1 MAKAPAGTKKTK
13 DAITKA
19 ASQKK
24 AGVKVFLYLMNRNGL
39 REKQKKRQKTQYL
52 LTEPLMIN

>member
-24 AGVKVFLYLMNRNGL
+24 AGVKVLFIL
-39 REKQKKRQKTQYL
+39 
-52 LTEPLMIN
+52 

>member
-24 AGVKVFLYLMNRNGL
+24 AGVKVFIYSCLEMDKG
-39 REKQKKRQKTQYL
+39 KSKRKG
-52 LTEPLMIN
+52 IKRSIC